1 MFEKASRMKLRF
13 ATVQGNL
20 SVEDLWDLPLT
31 HTSRANLD
39 DIARGL
45 YREIKESDVQSFV
58 VETKKADET
67 VQLAFDIVKHI
78 IDVKKAEKANAE
90 SAAANKSKVQ
100 QILALIAQKEAEQM
114 AGQSI
119 DDLRKL
125 VEELKG
131 GPA

>member
-13 ATVQGNL
+13 ATAQGNL
-20 SVEDLWDLPLT
+20 AVEDLWDLPLT
-31 HTSRANLD
+31 HASRANLD

-78 IDVKKAEKANAE
+78 IDVRKAEKANAE
-90 SAAANKSKVQ
+90 ASAANKAKVQ
-100 QILALIAQKEAEQM
+100 QILALISQKENEQM

-125 VEELKG
+125 VEDLQGNK
-131 GPA
+131 A